1 MGSQEQ
7 AAMNSLADMEQASVP
22 PVIEARRKGVNPDD
36 IFLDA
41 EQVFLVYA
49 TLLGDAEATA
59 AAVGC
64 SAAVVAKLADT
75 EKWDDRI
82 APMVKKKKSQ
92 RPGDVER
99 AINRAINFAQAHRLR
114 MFLERVAR
122 QLYDMEDNALQEYLV
137 KVTPGAKPDSD
148 GKQKMSL
155 STRPLA
161 DLATAIEKAQVMTY
175 QALSDTATDRKT
187 RDEGHDDGEM
197 SAAALHAQIAKA
209 MNDAAKPQTGAGQ
222 LAAAQIGMAQIN
234 AKETV
239 HVSVG
244 AAHLLK

>member
-1 MGSQEQ
+1 
-7 AAMNSLADMEQASVP
+7 MNSLADMERLSVP
-22 PVIEARRKGVNPDD
+22 PVIEARRKGVDPDD
-36 IFLDA
+36 IFLDT

-49 TLLGDAEATA
+49 TLLGDSVATA

-64 SAAVVAKLADT
+64 TQAVVAKLADQ
-75 EKWDDRI
+75 ERWDDRI

-99 AINRAINFAQAHRLR
+99 AINRAINFAQSHRLR

-122 QLYDMEDNALQEYLV
+122 QLYDMNDSSLAEYLI
-137 KVTPGAKPDSD
+137 KITPGAKPDAE

-161 DLATAIEKAQVMTY
+161 DLATAIEKAQALTY

-209 MNDAAKPQTGAGQ
+209 MSEAAKPQTGAGQ
-222 LAAAQIGMAQIN
+222 LAAAQIGLAQIN